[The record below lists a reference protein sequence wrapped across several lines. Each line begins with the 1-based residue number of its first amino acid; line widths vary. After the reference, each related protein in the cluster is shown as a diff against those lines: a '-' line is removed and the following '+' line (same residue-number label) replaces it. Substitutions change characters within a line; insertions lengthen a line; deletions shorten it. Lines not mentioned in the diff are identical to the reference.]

1 MNPAPSI
8 TFDQGTL
15 LLSGFSAE
23 GVAKIFPKM
32 NWVFD
37 DRVGKYRTDACW
49 YADVERALS
58 QVAGKVTNDVV
69 RWQKVAWSKNNLP
82 ILRPQQLQAVEAFLQ
97 ADNRGVVVMPTGTG
111 KTVVALAI
119 AQRLAVSCLFV
130 APIRDLMYQWQRRIG
145 EYLGY
150 DVGII
155 GDNTFNVKPVSV
167 TTYDSAAIH
176 MTSLGNQFGLIV
188 YDECHHLP
196 GNFYRESAMMSA
208 APYRLGLTATPGRSD
223 GRQADLENLIGK
235 TIYELKV
242 HEATGDILA
251 DYRVI
256 RIPVTLS
263 STEQAGYDQLSQQ
276 IREYVYQRRKEDSQ
290 FDWQELCRESNLDPQ
305 ARAILKA
312 FRVKQAIE
320 NRAEEKL
327 RVLEDLFRLHV
338 GEPMIVFVGSNAMAR
353 DVSIRFL
360 VPCLLSHCGKKER
373 NAILSGFEAGSYPAI
388 VANQILD
395 EGVDLPDVKVAI
407 VIGGSSSTR
416 QAKQRLGRVL
426 RKSPYGGAILY
437 EVVLSETSENLRSRA
452 RRRSDAYRKPST
464 SNTSSIP
471 VSSPVNIESSIPVSP
486 RPGTPGRGVG
496 GEGRT

>member
-1 MNPAPSI
+1 MSPEPPTIA
-8 TFDQGTL
+8 FDQGTL
-15 LLSGFSAE
+15 LLSGFSAD
-23 GVAKIFPKM
+23 GVAKIFPKIG
-32 NWVFD
+32 WVLD
-37 DRVGKYRTDACW
+37 NRVGRYRTDAIG
-49 YADVERALS
+49 YADVDCALD

-82 ILRPQQLQAVEAFLQ
+82 TLRSQQLQAVEAFLQ
-97 ADNRGVVVMPTGTG
+97 AGNRGVVVMPTGTG

-130 APIRDLMYQWQRRIG
+130 APIRDLMYQWQRRIQ

-176 MTSLGNQFGLIV
+176 MTKLGNQFGLIV

-196 GNFYRESAMMSA
+196 GDFYRESAIMSA
-208 APYRLGLTATPGRSD
+208 SPFRLGLTATPGRSD
-223 GRQADLENLIGK
+223 GRQTDLENLIGK
-235 TIYELKV
+235 TIYELQV

-256 RIPVTLS
+256 RVPVTLS
-263 STEQAGYDQLSQQ
+263 SAEQIRYDQLSQQ
-276 IREYVYQRRKEDSQ
+276 IRQYVYQRRQDDSQ
-290 FDWQELCRESNLDPQ
+290 FQWQELCRESNLDPQ

-312 FRVKQAIE
+312 FRLKQSIE

-338 GEPMIVFVGSNAMAR
+338 GEPTIVFVGSNAMAR

-373 NAILSGFEAGSYPAI
+373 QSLLSGFESGSYPVI

-395 EGVDLPDVKVAI
+395 EGVDLPDAKVAI

-416 QAKQRLGRVL
+416 QAKQRLGRIL
-426 RKSPYGGAILY
+426 RKSPFGGALLY
-437 EVVLSETSENLRSRA
+437 EVVLAETSENLRSRA
-452 RRRSDAYRKPST
+452 RRRSDAFRKPQ
-464 SNTSSIP
+464 TSS
-471 VSSPVNIESSIPVSP
+471 SQKN
-486 RPGTPGRGVG
+486 T
-496 GEGRT
+496 

>member
-1 MNPAPSI
+1 MNPAPPSI
-8 TFDQGTL
+8 AFDQGTL
-15 LLSGFSAE
+15 LLSGFSAV
-23 GVAKIFPKM
+23 GVSKIFPKI

-37 DRVGKYRTDACW
+37 GRVGKFRADAIH
-49 YADVERALS
+49 YMDIAKSLTK
-58 QVAGKVTNDVV
+58 VAGKVTIDVV

-82 ILRPQQLQAVEAFLQ
+82 TLRPQQLQAIEAFTQ
-97 ADNRGVVVMPTGTG
+97 AGNRGVVVMPTGTG

-130 APIRDLMYQWQRRIG
+130 APIRDLMYQWQRRIQ

-176 MTSLGNQFGLIV
+176 MTTLGNQFGLIV

-196 GNFYRESAMMSA
+196 GDFYRESAVMSA
-208 APYRLGLTATPGRSD
+208 APFRLGLTATPGRSD
-223 GRQADLENLIGK
+223 GRQSDLENLIGK
-235 TIYELKV
+235 TVYELNV
-242 HEATGDILA
+242 HDATGSILA

-256 RIPVTLS
+256 RVPVALS
-263 STEQAGYDQLSQQ
+263 AAEQTRYELLSQQ
-276 IREYVYQRRKEDSQ
+276 IQQYVYQRRQENSEFQ
-290 FDWQELCRESNLDPQ
+290 WQELSRESNLDSQ

-312 FRVKQAIE
+312 FRLKQSIE

-338 GEPMIVFVGSNAMAR
+338 GEPTIVFVGSNAMAR

-360 VPCLLSHCGKKER
+360 VPSLLSHCGKKER
-373 NAILSGFEAGSYPAI
+373 QAILSGFETGIYPVI

-395 EGVDLPDVKVAI
+395 EGVDLPEAKIAI

-416 QAKQRLGRVL
+416 QAKQRLGRIL
-426 RKSPYGGAILY
+426 RKSAFGGAIMY
-437 EVVLSETSENLRSRA
+437 EVVLSQTSENKRSRA
-452 RRRSDAYRKPST
+452 RRRSDAFRKPKADC
-464 SNTSSIP
+464 
-471 VSSPVNIESSIPVSP
+471 
-486 RPGTPGRGVG
+486 
-496 GEGRT
+496 